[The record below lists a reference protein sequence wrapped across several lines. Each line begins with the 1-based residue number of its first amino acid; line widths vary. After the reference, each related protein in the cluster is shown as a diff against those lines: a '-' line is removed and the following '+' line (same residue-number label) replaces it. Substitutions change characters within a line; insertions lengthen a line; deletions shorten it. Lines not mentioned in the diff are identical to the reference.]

1 MLCEEPNGTEN
12 ISQTVFLTG
21 EAILPRYVRLLK
33 MPKNWSTMVLSLKGL
48 QIKLLD
54 KGWKNVFTVCGF
66 EPSSIECSKT
76 KPKPITYQ
84 LDYSANLKL

>member
-1 MLCEEPNGTEN
+1 
-12 ISQTVFLTG
+12 
-21 EAILPRYVRLLK
+21 
-33 MPKNWSTMVLSLKGL
+33 MVLSLKGL

-54 KGWKNVFTVCGF
+54 KGWKNVFTVCGL

-84 LDYSANLKL
+84 LDYSAILKL